1 MCRHVS
7 SEVIALV
14 RGSDLYETEKP
25 LPVGVSLCLNTA
37 QYAVS
42 CLICPIGRI
51 KEVCLKYLDFN
62 YIVTYCFIQLQC
74 VIK

>member
-7 SEVIALV
+7 SEVMVLV

-37 QYAVS
+37 PYAVS
-42 CLICPIGRI
+42 CLICLISR
-51 KEVCLKYLDFN
+51 KKKVCSL
-62 YIVTYCFIQLQC
+62 
-74 VIK
+74 